1 MTHLTRAGML
11 LLLVAAGFV
20 FVRFASSQASVSVI
34 GLVRENNA
42 VQWASLQPRVGA
54 GDSVREVPRRRRHA
68 MVAGRR
74 TRGRLAS
81 PVTARPTGT
90 WSSAP
95 SWGRWQELCNTCHE
109 QVAGRPG
116 YFPTISRLDH
126 FPLQACT
133 TCHDPHSPA
142 AAFPKIPH
150 NVQGR
155 EDCRACHGVTGIA
168 ELPPNH
174 NSRPV
179 ELCLG
184 CHKPKDGVRQ

>member
-1 MTHLTRAGML
+1 ML

-54 GDSVREVPRRRRHA
+54 GTTCAKCHADVDMQWSRSAHAGQTCESCHGPADRHMEFGA
-68 MVAGRR
+68 IMGPMA
-74 TRGRLAS
+74 
-81 PVTARPTGT
+81 
-90 WSSAP
+90 
-95 SWGRWQELCNTCHE
+95 ELCNTCHE
-109 QVAGRPG
+109 QVPGRPG
-116 YFPTISRLDH
+116 YFPTVSRLDH

-150 NVQGR
+150 MSRAGR
-155 EDCRACHGVTGIA
+155 IAARVSVTGIA

-174 NSRPV
+174 NKPPV

-184 CHKPKDGVRQ
+184 CHKPKGGG